1 MLLNHKIMFWN
12 KKEKV
17 SKPVKTIRLVKEIEL
32 QEKGYRTIY
41 YTECNNLFVKNSLS
55 LSKDEAES
63 FYNRFLEAKG
73 LSNVKE
79 VLRQDVI

>member
-1 MLLNHKIMFWN
+1 MFWN

-32 QEKGYRTIY
+32 QENGYRTTY

-55 LSKDEAES
+55 LSKDEAEN

-73 LSNVKE
+73 LSSVKE